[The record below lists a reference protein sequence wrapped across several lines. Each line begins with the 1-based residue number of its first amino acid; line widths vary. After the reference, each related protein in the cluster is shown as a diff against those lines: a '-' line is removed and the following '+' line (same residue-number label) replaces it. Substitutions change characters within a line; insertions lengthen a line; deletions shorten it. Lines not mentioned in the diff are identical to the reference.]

1 MSDAYTPREMARR
14 VEEAGVAKANLDLV
28 SLLGLAFLAGSFIA
42 LGAAFSTVASTQTQL
57 GYGPTRV
64 IAGLTFSLGLVLV
77 VVGGAELFTGNMF
90 IVMAWASG
98 RVTTGALARN
108 WIVAYVGNLAG
119 ATATAALLYYAVPNG
134 DVAANARAIA
144 EAKAALEFAPALV
157 RGVFCNVLV
166 CLAVWLTFSA
176 RTTADK
182 ILCIVGPITAFVAMG
197 LEHSIANMYFL
208 PMGKLL
214 GASLAWGAMA
224 RNLAAATLGNMIG
237 GGLMVAGSTGSSTC
251 GNRPN
256 PGIWRFRDRAIRRAL
271 IPELRP

>member
-28 SLLGLAFLAGSFIA
+28 SLLALAFLAGAFIA

-64 IAGLTFSLGLVLV
+64 LTGLTFSLGLVLV

-98 RVTTGALARN
+98 RVSTGALARN
-108 WIVAYVGNLAG
+108 WIGAYAGNFAG
-119 ATATAALLYYAVPNG
+119 AVTTAALLYYAVPNG
-134 DVAANARAIA
+134 DVAVHARAIA
-144 EAKAALEFAPALV
+144 EAKAALDFAPGLV
-157 RGVFCNVLV
+157 RGIFCNVLV

-176 RTTADK
+176 RTTTDK
-182 ILCIVGPITAFVAMG
+182 ILCVVGPITAFVAMG

-214 GASLAWGAMA
+214 GAPLAWGAMA
-224 RNLAAATLGNMIG
+224 RNLAAVTLGNMIG
-237 GGLMVAGSTGSSTC
+237 GGLMVAGVYWV
-251 GNRPN
+251 
-256 PGIWRFRDRAIRRAL
+256 IY
-271 IPELRP
+271 LRKPV